1 MIRFKQVSKT
11 YGENLAL
18 RQVNFEIKQG
28 EFVYLIGPSGAGKST
43 IIKLLTREELATSGQ
58 VIIGNTD
65 LSKLKAQHVY
75 KLRRQLGIVNQQ
87 DIFLENRTVKEN
99 YQAVLGATGV
109 AETEWLAKIKRTLDL
124 VGLAAYLDAYPRQL
138 SVGQKKRVAIGRA
151 MLNRPKILLA
161 DEPTANLDPKTAID
175 IMRLFFRINRQQTT
189 VLMATHD
196 STIVNTFMRRVL
208 ELEEGKLIRDQAAG
222 NYNVFGNL
230 NDIYIL

>member
-87 DIFLENRTVKEN
+87 DVFLENRTVKEN

-189 VLMATHD
+189 ILMATHD

-208 ELEEGKLIRDQAAG
+208 ELEKGKLIRDQAAG
-222 NYNVFGNL
+222 NYNVFGNP

>member
-65 LSKLKAQHVY
+65 LSKLKAQQVY

-87 DIFLENRTVKEN
+87 DVFLENRTVKEN

-124 VGLAAYLDAYPRQL
+124 VGLGTYLDAYPRQL

-189 VLMATHD
+189 ILMATHD

-222 NYNVFGNL
+222 NYNVFGNP

>member
-87 DIFLENRTVKEN
+87 DVFLENRTVKEN

-109 AETEWLAKIKRTLDL
+109 AEAEWLAKIKRTLDL

-189 VLMATHD
+189 ILMATHD

-222 NYNVFGNL
+222 NYNVFGNP

>member
-87 DIFLENRTVKEN
+87 DVFLENRTVKEN

-138 SVGQKKRVAIGRA
+138 SVGQKKQVAIARA

-189 VLMATHD
+189 ILMATHD

-222 NYNVFGNL
+222 NYNVFGNP

>member
-11 YGENLAL
+11 YGEILAL

-75 KLRRQLGIVNQQ
+75 KLRRQLGIVSQQ
-87 DIFLENRTVKEN
+87 DVFLENRTVKEN

-189 VLMATHD
+189 ILMATHD

-222 NYNVFGNL
+222 NYNVFGNP

>member
-11 YGENLAL
+11 YGEILAL

-65 LSKLKAQHVY
+65 LSNLKAQHVY

-87 DIFLENRTVKEN
+87 DVFLENRTVKEN

-124 VGLAAYLDAYPRQL
+124 VGLGTYLDAYPRQL

-189 VLMATHD
+189 ILMATHD

-222 NYNVFGNL
+222 NYNVFGNP

>member
-87 DIFLENRTVKEN
+87 DMFLENRTVKEN

-124 VGLAAYLDAYPRQL
+124 VGLGTYLDAYPRQL

-222 NYNVFGNL
+222 NYNVFGNP

>member
-87 DIFLENRTVKEN
+87 DVFLENRTVKEN

-161 DEPTANLDPKTAID
+161 DEPTANLDPKTAIE

-222 NYNVFGNL
+222 NYNVFGNP

>member
-75 KLRRQLGIVNQQ
+75 KLRRQLGIVNQR
-87 DIFLENRTVKEN
+87 DVFLENRTVKEN

-189 VLMATHD
+189 ILMATHD
-196 STIVNTFMRRVL
+196 STIVNTFVRRVL

-222 NYNVFGNL
+222 NYNVFGNP

>member
-87 DIFLENRTVKEN
+87 DVFLENRTVKEN

-196 STIVNTFMRRVL
+196 STIVNTFVRRVL

-222 NYNVFGNL
+222 NYNVFGNP

>member
-87 DIFLENRTVKEN
+87 DVFLENRTVKEN

-124 VGLAAYLDAYPRQL
+124 VGLGTYLDAYPRQL

-222 NYNVFGNL
+222 NYNVFGNP

>member
-87 DIFLENRTVKEN
+87 DVFLENRTVKEN

-151 MLNRPKILLA
+151 MLNLPKILLA

-189 VLMATHD
+189 ILMATHD

-222 NYNVFGNL
+222 NYNVFGNP

>member
-87 DIFLENRTVKEN
+87 DVFLEKRTVKEN

-189 VLMATHD
+189 ILMATHD

-222 NYNVFGNL
+222 NYNVFGNP

>member
-1 MIRFKQVSKT
+1 MIRFKKVSKT

-87 DIFLENRTVKEN
+87 DVFLENRTVKEN

-222 NYNVFGNL
+222 NYNVFGNP